1 MSNLLTL
8 LRLSLSVSLLDV
20 DNALYMTSVV
30 DRLPPEKQRSAIRL
44 GLVIEFIARLG
55 MVVLFGFI
63 ASGTE
68 VLFEIAG
75 IAFTAETLSLLA
87 AGIFLLIHSIMEL
100 VKFFFAADVNEPA
113 VDQVQEKSFARV
125 IIEMSVV
132 NALLSVDT
140 VIAITGSA
148 ISGSSEF
155 VLVLYLLLF
164 SALMRLLFVQEI
176 ARFIKKYPATNI
188 IILAF
193 LIAISIE
200 LIVQGLG
207 VGVPEQLFNGI
218 MLLALFVAIIY
229 QWRYTKPDE
238 TPSHNE

>member
-1 MSNLLTL
+1 MTQLLTL
-8 LRLSLSVSLLDV
+8 FRLSLSVSLLDV
-20 DNALYMTSVV
+20 DNALYMTSVI
-30 DRLPPEKQRSAIRL
+30 DQLPPEKQKKAIRW
-44 GLVIEFIARLG
+44 GLVIEFLARLG
-55 MVVLFGFI
+55 MVFVFGFI

-87 AGIFLLIHSIMEL
+87 AGIFLLIHSTKDL
-100 VKFFFAADVNEPA
+100 LRFFVAGDEDEPSK
-113 VDQVQEKSFARV
+113 DQIKEKSLGRV
-125 IIEMSVV
+125 ILDMSLI

-148 ISGSSEF
+148 VSEGAEF
-155 VLVLYLLLF
+155 VLIVYLLLF
-164 SALMRLLFVQEI
+164 SAILRLLFVQEI

-200 LIVQGLG
+200 LIAQGLG
-207 VGVPEQLFNGI
+207 AAVPERMFNGV

-229 QWRYTKPDE
+229 QLRYTSPDE
-238 TPSHNE
+238 PASQNG

>member
-1 MSNLLTL
+1 MAHLLTL

-20 DNALYMTSVV
+20 DNALYMTSVI
-30 DRLPPEKQRSAIRL
+30 DQLPPEKQKKAIRW

-55 MVVLFGFI
+55 MVLVFGFI

-75 IAFTAETLSLLA
+75 IAFTTETLSLLA
-87 AGIFLLIHSIMEL
+87 AGIFLLIHSTMEL
-100 VKFFFAADVNEPA
+100 LRFFVPGKDDEPSK
-113 VDQVQEKSFARV
+113 DQIQEKSFGRV
-125 IIEMSVV
+125 LLKMSLI

-140 VIAITGSA
+140 VIAIAGSA
-148 ISGSSEF
+148 ISGGGEF
-155 VLVLYLLLF
+155 VLIVYLLFF
-164 SALMRLLFVQEI
+164 SAILRLLFVQEI

-207 VGVPEQLFNGI
+207 TVVPERLFNGI

-229 QWRYTKPDE
+229 QWRYTNPDE
-238 TPSHNE
+238 TPSHIE